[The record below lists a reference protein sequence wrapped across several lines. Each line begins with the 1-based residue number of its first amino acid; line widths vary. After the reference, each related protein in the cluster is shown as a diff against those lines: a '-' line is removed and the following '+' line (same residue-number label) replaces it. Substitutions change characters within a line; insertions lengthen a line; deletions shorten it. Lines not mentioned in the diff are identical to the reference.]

1 MPKLIEGHEAIMGT
15 IESLWSPPEGA
26 PEVQLPPPSFT
37 ELQGEFVSYEAKRSL
52 TVRFPVQS
60 KHVNPMGRLQGGFM
74 AACIDGTMGPLSYL
88 TAGKPTT
95 TLDLAVNYLRGA
107 EPPEIITITAE
118 IKGRGFGTIYLE
130 ATVKNAKDKLVAR
143 ATSQVLILKVG

>member
-1 MPKLIEGHEAIMGT
+1 MAKLIEGHAAIMNA
-15 IESLWSPPEGA
+15 IQSIWDPPAGA

-37 ELQGEFVSYEAKRSL
+37 ELQGEFVRYEAKRSL
-52 TVRFPVQS
+52 TVRFPVQP

-107 EPPEIITITAE
+107 EPPETITITAE
-118 IKGRGFGTIYLE
+118 IQGRGFGTIYLE
-130 ATVKNAKDKLVAR
+130 ASVLNAKQKLVAR
-143 ATSQVLILKVG
+143 ATSQVLILKPG